1 MKLSSVDYYLDW
13 PVSIKLKNL
22 REFIITNLE
31 KKGDLIRWSIVDIQ
45 DSIDSFGTKK
55 LKNKKNINF
64 FSYNLYFNSNFVF

>member
-1 MKLSSVDYYLDW
+1 MKLSSIDYYLDW

-22 REFIITNLE
+22 RAFIITNLE

-55 LKNKKNINF
+55 LKIKAV
-64 FSYNLYFNSNFVF
+64 LSN

>member
-22 REFIITNLE
+22 REFIIANLE

-45 DSIDSFGTKK
+45 NSIDSLGTKK
-55 LKNKKNINF
+55 LKIKAVLTNQKI
-64 FSYNLYFNSNFVF
+64 

>member
-1 MKLSSVDYYLDW
+1 MKLSAVDFNLDW

-45 DSIDSFGTKK
+45 NSIDYFGTKK
-55 LKNKKNINF
+55 LKIKAVIAN
-64 FSYNLYFNSNFVF
+64 

>member
-1 MKLSSVDYYLDW
+1 MKLSLVDYYLDW

-55 LKNKKNINF
+55 IKIKAVIAN
-64 FSYNLYFNSNFVF
+64 

>member
-55 LKNKKNINF
+55 LKIKAVLAN
-64 FSYNLYFNSNFVF
+64 

>member
-22 REFIITNLE
+22 RKFIITNLE

-45 DSIDSFGTKK
+45 NSIDSFGTKK
-55 LKNKKNINF
+55 LKIKA
-64 FSYNLYFNSNFVF
+64 VFAN

>member
-22 REFIITNLE
+22 RKFIIANLE

-45 DSIDSFGTKK
+45 NSIDSFGTKK
-55 LKNKKNINF
+55 LKIKAVLVI
-64 FSYNLYFNSNFVF
+64 

>member
-22 REFIITNLE
+22 REFIVTNLE

-45 DSIDSFGTKK
+45 NSIDSFGTKK
-55 LKNKKNINF
+55 LKIKAVIAN
-64 FSYNLYFNSNFVF
+64 

>member
-22 REFIITNLE
+22 RLFIITNLE

-45 DSIDSFGTKK
+45 NSIDSFGTKK
-55 LKNKKNINF
+55 LKIKAVIAN
-64 FSYNLYFNSNFVF
+64 

>member
-22 REFIITNLE
+22 RKYIIANLE

-45 DSIDSFGTKK
+45 NSIDSFGTKK
-55 LKNKKNINF
+55 LTIKAVLAN
-64 FSYNLYFNSNFVF
+64 

>member
-1 MKLSSVDYYLDW
+1 MKLSSVDFYLDW

-45 DSIDSFGTKK
+45 NSIGSYGTKK
-55 LKNKKNINF
+55 LKIKAILAN
-64 FSYNLYFNSNFVF
+64 